1 MQGKLVVVFPM
12 PHLARHLQDSFEQN
26 CPKGWVC
33 RTEVNVVSDEVAE
46 MLGYAPQADAMLQ
59 EVATGRRVWVE
70 LEVSRAD
77 PVANHAK
84 FATAHLLSPMP
95 QTDSFVSMVSR
106 HVLRGRSN
114 LAAHTVGLMRA
125 IGIRAFQ
132 TPLLP
137 TIDAVD
143 IKRLN
148 HLPMDRLREEPL
160 ETSQELDRVM
170 SVASILGRALESDIH
185 FAANAVEVV
194 FNIHRWNSDLKNPA
208 ARELWRRRPVRY
220 FAHDP
225 RSGLFAPSKFAAYL
239 RMPASQ
245 FLAQGVGQSLT
256 GMSVAAYTE
265 IDQQHPLFDG
275 NRAWRHLDSNL
286 GMKAIALE
294 CLDAKTID
302 KFWRWVDGFK
312 DIISINSKGP
322 VILTAPLWSF

>member
-1 MQGKLVVVFPM
+1 
-12 PHLARHLQDSFEQN
+12 
-26 CPKGWVC
+26 
-33 RTEVNVVSDEVAE
+33 VNVVSDELAE

-84 FATAHLLSPMP
+84 FATAHLVSPMP

-106 HVLRGRSN
+106 HVVRGRSN

-137 TIDAVD
+137 NIDADD

-148 HLPMDRLREEPL
+148 HLPIDRLREEPL
-160 ETSQELDRVM
+160 ETFQELVRVM

-194 FNIHRWNSDLKNPA
+194 FNIHRWNLDMKSPVL
-208 ARELWRRRPVRY
+208 RERWRRRPVRY

-225 RSGLFAPSKFAAYL
+225 RSGLFAPSKIRGLSADACFWLARARNWPKPHWDERCSLHGYRPATPSL
-239 RMPASQ
+239 RRQ
-245 FLAQGVGQSLT
+245 QSLAT
-256 GMSVAAYTE
+256 LGKQPGYE
-265 IDQQHPLFDG
+265 G
-275 NRAWRHLDSNL
+275 NAHRESGCKNDR
-286 GMKAIALE
+286 
-294 CLDAKTID
+294 
-302 KFWRWVDGFK
+302 
-312 DIISINSKGP
+312 
-322 VILTAPLWSF
+322 